1 MCNVLLGQIMRL
13 RFLFSEN
20 TFRAKQRLFFSKKKV
35 KATFLHRKC
44 HSWSHCSP
52 PPPQKRPKCHPH
64 VNVSSSVGRL
74 LYFGIPRL
82 LRYSFFRMTDLH
94 AANLRRFVASF
105 KKNGG
110 VDDVNRRQLLNEF
123 QVKRILLWWQEKR
136 ESLCSGRS
144 RTGMGGLF
152 PDTVLPFSP
161 SSYHIP
167 KTETQKIGR
176 RKWPYTKQ
184 LLCRRHTTS
193 FHSVAN

>member
-20 TFRAKQRLFFSKKKV
+20 TFLAKQRLFFFQKKV

-105 KKNGG
+105 KKIGG
-110 VDDVNRRQLLNEF
+110 LTTWIEGSCWMNSKLNEYYSDD
-123 QVKRILLWWQEKR
+123 RKR
-136 ESLCSGRS
+136 ESHCARVDPGPAWGACSRIPYFRS
-144 RTGMGGLF
+144 HPHLII
-152 PDTVLPFSP
+152 SP
-161 SSYHIP
+161 KP
-167 KTETQKIGR
+167 RRKRLGR
-176 RKWPYTKQ
+176 RKWPTE
-184 LLCRRHTTS
+184 LLYSTE
-193 FHSVAN
+193 